1 MNRPSATELMEG
13 FASLNTKKEVE
24 AYIREKL
31 IEDGKPIVNKNH
43 LTEYAKQFQKIDA
56 SMLPAKLQ
64 YIVQTKTGQRVQH
77 HAVKVIYDIQG
88 TLTKGTGKDAGS
100 KAVAAQSHGKHE
112 INVLDVIATAKE
124 CLKSKNWREK
134 LAGCQI
140 LTGRRLGAIAFE
152 ASFEPV
158 NSAMIRVIS
167 GQKKRGDVSEC
178 VFPVLEDSQTIID
191 SIEAVREG
199 IRYNH
204 TAVYERWLEDP
215 SIENG
220 HKFTNSVNGSVKW
233 KAVQERIVRPM
244 FAGHDKNSSHDL
256 RGIYGS
262 IMWKAHEALTGSANP
277 SHFVQMILDHE
288 AVGITQTYLA
298 YRLVGLTEL
307 IDEASDEFCQA
318 MEASVYKKLEK
329 TYMPFD
335 VETFLSVIG
344 DENARTEIASLL
356 TDSESFAVNLG
367 REFDRLYRLS
377 RQVKPARPDSAEA
390 RIERVVR
397 AIMDHNASQLGSV
410 EPLFA
415 EITTKLVSDAGK
427 TIYGT
432 TFYPGSM
439 REILGGLDK
448 GTKVH
453 GSMEDEIKSH
463 HDAMM
468 EQGMKPNQNLFYR
481 RGNKMETIIENIAS
495 QHGPV

>member
-1 MNRPSATELMEG
+1 MDKPSATELMEG
-13 FASLNTKKEVE
+13 FSSLNTKKEVE
-24 AYIREKL
+24 AYLRGEL

-43 LTEYAKQFQKIDA
+43 LTEYARQFQKIDA
-56 SMLPAKLQ
+56 SMMPAQLQ
-64 YIVQTKTGQRVQH
+64 YIVETKAGQKVQH
-77 HAVKVIYDIQG
+77 YAVKVIYDIQG
-88 TLTKGTGKDAGS
+88 MLTKDTGKDAGS
-100 KAVAAQSHGKHE
+100 KAVASQSQGKHE
-112 INVLDVIATAKE
+112 INALEVIATAKE

-134 LAGCQI
+134 LVGCQI

-178 VFPVLEDSQTIID
+178 IFPVLEDSQVIID
-191 SIEAVREG
+191 AIEAIREG

-204 TAVYERWLEDP
+204 TAVYERWLENA

-220 HKFTNSVNGSVKW
+220 HKFTRSINGSPKW
-233 KAVQERIVRPM
+233 KEVQERIVRPL

-298 YRLVGLTEL
+298 YRLVGLTEV

-318 MEASVYKKLEK
+318 MDSAIYQKLEK

-335 VETFLSVIG
+335 VESFLSVIG
-344 DENARTEIASLL
+344 DESARTEIASLL

-377 RQVKPARPDSAEA
+377 RQVKPAKPDSAGA
-390 RIERVVR
+390 RIERVVK
-397 AIMDHNASQLGSV
+397 AIMDHNVSQLGSA

-415 EITTKLVSDAGK
+415 EVTTKLVSDAGK
-427 TIYGT
+427 VIYGT

-439 REILGGLDK
+439 REILGGMDK
-448 GTKVH
+448 GAKVH
-453 GSMEDEIKSH
+453 GSMEDEINAH
-463 HDAMM
+463 HEAMM
-468 EQGMKPNQNLFYR
+468 KEGMKPNQNLFYR
-481 RGNKMETIIENIAS
+481 RGNKMEAILEGIAA
-495 QHGPV
+495 QHGSV

>member
-13 FASLNTKKEVE
+13 FSSLNTKREIQR
-24 AYIREKL
+24 YIQEQL
-31 IEDGKPIVNKNH
+31 TEDGNLIVNKNH

-56 SMLPAKLQ
+56 SMLPAQLQ
-64 YIVQTKTGQRVQH
+64 YIVQTKSGQKVQH
-77 HAVKVIYDIQG
+77 YAVKVIYDLQG

-100 KAVAAQSHGKHE
+100 KAIAAQSHGKHE
-112 INVLDVIATAKE
+112 INVLDVIATARE

-178 VFPVLEDSQTIID
+178 VFPVLKDSQTIID
-191 SIEAVREG
+191 AIETIREG

-220 HKFTNSVNGSVKW
+220 HKFTNSVNGSPKW
-233 KAVQERIVRPM
+233 KAVQEQIVRPL
-244 FAGHDKNSSHDL
+244 FSGHDKNSSHDL

-318 MEASVYKKLEK
+318 MDSAIYQKLEK

-344 DENARTEIASLL
+344 DEGARTEIASLL

-367 REFDRLYRLS
+367 REFDRLYRIS
-377 RQVKPARPDSAEA
+377 RQARTAKPDSAEA
-390 RIERVVR
+390 RIERVVK
-397 AIMDHNASQLGSV
+397 AIMDHNASQLGSAD
-410 EPLFA
+410 PLFA

-427 TIYGT
+427 AIYNT
-432 TFYPGSM
+432 TFFPGAM
-439 REILGGLDK
+439 AQVLGGVFK
-448 GTKVH
+448 GEQIH
-453 GSMEDEIKSH
+453 GSMEDEINAH
-463 HDAMM
+463 HEAMKA
-468 EQGMKPNQNLFYR
+468 EGMKDNQNLYYR
-481 RGNKMETIIENIAS
+481 RGNKMETIIESIAS
-495 QHGPV
+495 QHGSV